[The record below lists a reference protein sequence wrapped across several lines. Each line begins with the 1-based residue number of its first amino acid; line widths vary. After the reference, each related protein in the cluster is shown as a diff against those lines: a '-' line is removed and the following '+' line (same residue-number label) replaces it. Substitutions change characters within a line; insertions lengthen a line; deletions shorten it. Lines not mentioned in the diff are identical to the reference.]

1 MALLI
6 LSEAKTPL
14 PHATATW
21 RRRLSSIATLP
32 LACGIAQDSPALS
45 SRVYL
50 RDRRPR
56 FSSFIL
62 FYWNTR
68 RPYLEQQDMTSLG
81 FTSRSYIRSPSF
93 LSADIR
99 KVGAHVITIRNTDT
113 GPEIVCWFLPI
124 GGF

>member
-1 MALLI
+1 
-6 LSEAKTPL
+6 
-14 PHATATW
+14 
-21 RRRLSSIATLP
+21 
-32 LACGIAQDSPALS
+32 
-45 SRVYL
+45 
-50 RDRRPR
+50 
-56 FSSFIL
+56 
-62 FYWNTR
+62 
-68 RPYLEQQDMTSLG
+68 MTSLG